1 VIFPQLDGKQLL
13 DDLDSLA
20 QFGAS
25 SGRAINR
32 LAYSQT
38 DQQARRWV
46 EDQMRDLGL
55 SVRTD
60 QAGNSICTYPGQLPE
75 LPPVAIGSH
84 TDTVRDGGRYD
95 GTLGVAAAMACVR
108 SLDTAGVHL
117 RHPVEVINF
126 AAEEATLGGSIG
138 SRAMAGSLAPETLN
152 AAGWDGAPVSSHL
165 RAAGLDPEAVLQAR
179 RPADS
184 LACYLELHVEQGGV
198 LEAAGVP
205 LGVVEGIA
213 GLRRYTATFKG
224 FANHAGSTPMAQ
236 RQDALVMAAPFVIAV
251 RDIAVA
257 HGIVGTVGTLHL
269 EPGTRSVIPGWA
281 ELSVETRG
289 LSESTLDRAEEQLKQ
304 SAKDSGGEVAVL
316 SKKPAAQSE
325 PRLLGALEASCEEL
339 GLPHMRMPSAAGHDA
354 QCIAHIAPMAMLFV
368 PSRGGISHS
377 PDEYTDPKSCVTGAK
392 VLLNS
397 LAKIDALLDAEG

>member
-1 VIFPQLDGKQLL
+1 VVIPQLDGKQLL
-13 DDLDSLA
+13 EDLDSLA

-25 SGRAINR
+25 SEGAINR

-46 EDQMRDLGL
+46 EAQMRDLGL
-55 SVRTD
+55 HVRTD
-60 QAGNSICTYPGQLPE
+60 QAGNSICTYPGQVPE
-75 LPPVAIGSH
+75 LPPIAIGSH

-108 SLDTAGVHL
+108 SLGAADVHL

-138 SRAMAGSLAPETLN
+138 SRAMAGSLSPEILD
-152 AAGWDGAPVSSHL
+152 AAGWDGAPVSAHM
-165 RAAGLDPEAVLQAR
+165 RGAGLDPEDALRAR
-179 RPADS
+179 RPTGS

-198 LEAAGVP
+198 LEAAGLP

-213 GLRRYTATFKG
+213 GLRRYFATFKG

-236 RQDALVMAAPFVIAV
+236 RKDALVMAAPFIIAV

-257 HGIVGTVGTLHL
+257 DGIVGTVGTLHL

-289 LSESTLDRAEEQLKQ
+289 LSEGTLDHAEEQLIQ
-304 SAKDSGGEVAVL
+304 AAKDSGGEVAVL
-316 SKKPAAQSE
+316 SKKPPAQSE
-325 PRLLGALEASCEEL
+325 PRLLHTLELSCEEL
-339 GLPHMRMPSAAGHDA
+339 GVPYLRMPSGAGHDA
-354 QCIAHIAPMAMLFV
+354 QCMAHMTPIAMLFV

-377 PDEYTDPKSCVTGAK
+377 PDEYTDPQSCVTGAE
-392 VLLNS
+392 VLLNG
-397 LAKIDALLDAEG
+397 LLKIDSLLDPEA